1 MLNSMAPYVCVLLL
15 LLSGCVGEKE
25 VAQEGKYGG
34 TIVWGSIGDAKVL
47 NPLLVSDSASSDIV
61 GLVYDSLIEID
72 PHTLEQKPKM
82 AERWEISKDGLTY
95 TFYLRKGIKF
105 HDGRELTARDVK
117 FTFDAFKDPRTNAPN
132 QADVQNLREVEI
144 VDDHTVKFRL
154 TKADCSFLLVTGMG
168 ILPSH
173 LFAGIDVN
181 TAPFNVKPVGS
192 GPFKFKEWI
201 PDDRIVVTAFDEYY
215 RGRPYLDRIIYKV
228 VPDNTVLTEQLFTGE
243 VDVTGIEFDQVARF
257 KAAQHISVHEYDTLA
272 YGYMGYNL
280 NHEFFRDPK
289 VRGAISHAVDKKN
302 IIDEVF
308 FGFGREAN
316 VPMAPISWAFNPNI
330 KTPAYDVGLAKKLLA
345 EAGFKDENRN
355 GIIDKNGR
363 DFSFTL
369 MTNKGNKQREKIAV
383 IIQDRLKKVGIDVRV
398 QYLEWPTFVDKV
410 SSKNFD
416 AIILGWSLGID
427 PDASS
432 IWHSEKAKEFNFISY
447 HNPAV
452 NKILDEALVVH
463 GCRKEDRKALYWNFQ
478 EEVAKDNP
486 YLFLY
491 YTKAV
496 VGVNKKF
503 DSDTGIFGTPIGIL
517 WNVDRWYIKR

>member
-1 MLNSMAPYVCVLLL
+1 MKRIILILL

-25 VAQEGKYGG
+25 VTKGGKYGG
-34 TIVWGSIGDAKVL
+34 TLVWGSIGDAKVL
-47 NPLLVSDSASSDIV
+47 NPLLVSDSSSGNIV

-72 PHTLEQKPKM
+72 PHTLEPKPKM
-82 AERWEISKDGLTY
+82 AERWEISEDGLTY

-105 HDGRELTARDVK
+105 HDGKELTVRDVK
-117 FTFDAFKDPRTNAPN
+117 FTFDTFKDPKTNAPN
-132 QADVQNLREVEI
+132 QADAQNIKEVEI
-144 VDDHTVKFRL
+144 VDDYTIRFHL
-154 TKADCSFLLVTGMG
+154 SKADCSFLLVTGMG

-192 GPFKFKEWI
+192 GPFKFQEWV
-201 PDDRIVVTAFDEYY
+201 PDDKIIVTAFEEYY
-215 RGRPYLDRIIYKV
+215 RGRPYLDQIIYKI

-243 VDVTGIEFDQVARF
+243 VDVTSIEYDRVARF
-257 KAAQHISVHEYDTLA
+257 KAVQHVNVYEYDALA

-280 NHEFFRDPK
+280 KHEFFQDSK
-289 VRGAISHAVDKKN
+289 VREAISHAVDKKT
-302 IIDEVF
+302 IVDEVF
-308 FGFGREAN
+308 LGFGTEAN
-316 VPMAPISWAFNPNI
+316 VPMASISWAFNPNI
-330 KTPAYDVGLAKKLLA
+330 KTPAYDVELAKKLLM

-355 GIIDKNGR
+355 GIIDRNGR

-383 IIQDRLKKVGIDVRV
+383 IIQDRLKKVGIEVKV

-416 AIILGWSLGID
+416 AIILGWSLGLD

-432 IWHSEKAKEFNFISY
+432 IWHSEKAKDFNFISY
-447 HNPAV
+447 HNSRV
-452 NKILDEALVVH
+452 NEILDTALVVPE
-463 GCRKEDRKALYWNFQ
+463 CRKEDRKAFYWKFQ
-478 EEVAKDNP
+478 EEVARDNP

-491 YTKAV
+491 YAKAV
-496 VGVNKKF
+496 VGANKKF

-517 WNVDRWYIKR
+517 WNVDKWYIK